1 LRLLLDE
8 MYPPSIAEGLR
19 ARGHDAVVIVERHE
33 LRNLAD
39 PEVFAAAQSER
50 RAVVT
55 ENVADY
61 VPIANDHDARGRA
74 HHGLVLVHPA
84 RYPRGRARTIG
95 AMVTALDELARRF
108 RSGEATSL
116 RTWL

>member
-1 LRLLLDE
+1 LRLLVDE
-8 MYPPSIAEGLR
+8 MYPASIAEGLR
-19 ARGHDAVVIVERHE
+19 ARGHNAIAIVERPE
-33 LRNLAD
+33 LRNLEDA
-39 PEVFAAAQSER
+39 EVFAAAQSER

-61 VPIANDHDARGRA
+61 IPIANDHDARGNA

-95 AMVTALDELARRF
+95 STVTALDDLARRF
-108 RSGEATSL
+108 GSDEATSL